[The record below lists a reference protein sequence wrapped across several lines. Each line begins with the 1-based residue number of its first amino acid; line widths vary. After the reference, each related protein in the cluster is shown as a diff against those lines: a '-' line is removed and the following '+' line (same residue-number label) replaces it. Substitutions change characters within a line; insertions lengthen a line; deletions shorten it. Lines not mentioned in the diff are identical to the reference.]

1 MFIVLTVASG
11 AMPWAKPLAP
21 PAPFPIDLV
30 ATFAAVLLCWVVP
43 LMLIYLE
50 GFGFFEPTP
59 KPRVKQTV
67 VVTGA
72 TAGIGL
78 DLVKTLAAR
87 GDKVFALVRKRA
99 ASWSGV
105 DEISKVVGDVT
116 IIEGVDVAKDGV
128 VSVLAR
134 SALAG
139 VTIDVLIN
147 NAGSL
152 AGASQKG
159 GFAQFAE
166 YKLETITMD
175 AMRNAY
181 EVNTLGPLRVTKALM
196 GQLAT
201 PGGKV
206 VVINTGL
213 GSIGDNGSGGN
224 CYYVKNQGRYGRSAR
239 PLRLIGPEL
248 VLEAALSL
256 FWRWRG
262 VLEAELAAASWRAL
276 FSTNALFSTKCIG
289 NYGYRTSKAA
299 ANMVTKCLAA
309 DLKGK
314 GVAVCAVAPGFV
326 ATNFGGE
333 VSVMQKMGAAPV
345 GQATGGILCRETS
358 REQAWYGRPEPPKQL
373 IGRGWPGQPET
384 SNLTLRGASRA
395 LASRSVSQLI
405 FDTCTCTCTGVCMCM
420 HMYMCIHMHMQ
431 MYML

>member
-1 MFIVLTVASG
+1 MPRALVSRTPRLVFVLWLQMFIVLTVASG

-21 PAPFPIDLV
+21 PEPFPIDLV

-224 CYYVKNQGRYGRSAR
+224 
-239 PLRLIGPEL
+239 
-248 VLEAALSL
+248 
-256 FWRWRG
+256 
-262 VLEAELAAASWRAL
+262 
-276 FSTNALFSTKCIG
+276 
-289 NYGYRTSKAA
+289 YGYRTSKAA

-345 GQATGGILCRETS
+345 GQATGGILATIDAMSLEST
-358 REQAWYGRPEPPKQL
+358 GRFMMVPTNGAPPKPFP
-373 IGRGWPGQPET
+373 W
-384 SNLTLRGASRA
+384 
-395 LASRSVSQLI
+395 
-405 FDTCTCTCTGVCMCM
+405 
-420 HMYMCIHMHMQ
+420 
-431 MYML
+431 

>member
-1 MFIVLTVASG
+1 MFIVPIVASG
-11 AMPWAKPLAP
+11 AMPWAKP
-21 PAPFPIDLV
+21 PAVEPDPIDDLV
-30 ATFAAVLLCWVVP
+30 ATIAVVLLFWVVP
-43 LMLIYLE
+43 LMLIYLD

-59 KPRVKQTV
+59 KPHVKQTV

-87 GDKVFALVRKRA
+87 GDKVFALVRKRS

-105 DEISKVVGDVT
+105 DEISNVVGDVT

-128 VSVLAR
+128 GSVLAR

-139 VTIDVLIN
+139 ETIDVLIN

-152 AGASQKG
+152 AGGASQKG

-175 AMRNAY
+175 AMRNGY

-224 CYYVKNQGRYGRSAR
+224 YA
-239 PLRLIGPEL
+239 
-248 VLEAALSL
+248 
-256 FWRWRG
+256 
-262 VLEAELAAASWRAL
+262 
-276 FSTNALFSTKCIG
+276 
-289 NYGYRTSKAA
+289 YRTSKAA

-345 GQATGGILCRETS
+345 GQATGGILATIDAMS
-358 REQAWYGRPEPPKQL
+358 LANTGRFIMVPTNGAPPKPFP
-373 IGRGWPGQPET
+373 W
-384 SNLTLRGASRA
+384 
-395 LASRSVSQLI
+395 
-405 FDTCTCTCTGVCMCM
+405 
-420 HMYMCIHMHMQ
+420 
-431 MYML
+431 